1 MMREIELRVLTELM
15 KNSRLG
21 DRELAK
27 RIGRSQSTVTRVR
40 RKLEQEGIIREYTL
54 IPDFSKLGFEIMAL
68 TFSHF
73 ASALSPEEVEKVKKI
88 YREKTEEERMC
99 RELAELQIVMQKKG
113 KGLGY
118 SGVTISFH
126 KNYESFVE
134 FMNMLEENPHVELKN
149 YTKPFPILEIDKI
162 ESFLINLKE
171 KNHYKPLT
179 FSKLAEHV
187 QTMKR

>member
-54 IPDFSKLGFEIMAL
+54 IPDFSKLGLGIMAL

-88 YREKTEEERMC
+88 YREKTKEERI
-99 RELAELQIVMQKKG
+99 RGASAELQIVMKEEG
-113 KGLGY
+113 KGLGH
-118 SGVTISFH
+118 SGVMISFH
-126 KNYESFVE
+126 KDYESFLE
-134 FMNMLEENPHVELKN
+134 FMSMLEKNPHVELKN

-162 ESFLINLKE
+162 ESFLINLEE

-179 FSKLAEHV
+179 FSKLAEYL
-187 QTMKR
+187 QTLKY